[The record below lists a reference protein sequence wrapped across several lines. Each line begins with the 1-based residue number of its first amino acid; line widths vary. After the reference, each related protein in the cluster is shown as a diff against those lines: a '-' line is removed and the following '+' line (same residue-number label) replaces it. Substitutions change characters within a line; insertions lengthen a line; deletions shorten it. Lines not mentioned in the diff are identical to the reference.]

1 MPLRSLRLPLL
12 RSPSAGLTAAVLLV
26 ASALTACSAP
36 DKPAA
41 SRAPSPAAPSA
52 PPTPAN
58 GFESGVRTMTG
69 AIPRARD
76 AAADMNQ
83 RSAENA
89 AAANAVQ

>member
-1 MPLRSLRLPLL
+1 MPR
-12 RSPSAGLTAAVLLV
+12 RSPFRRSAGLIAVSLLMATALV
-26 ASALTACSAP
+26 ACSGP
-36 DKPAA
+36 EKPAA
-41 SRAPSPAAPSA
+41 SSTPAPAAPA
-52 PPTPAN
+52 APAN

>member
-1 MPLRSLRLPLL
+1 MPLRSPFR
-12 RSPSAGLTAAVLLV
+12 RSAGTIAASLLL
-26 ASALTACSAP
+26 ASALAACSGP
-36 DKPAA
+36 EKPAA
-41 SRAPSPAAPSA
+41 TS
-52 PPTPAN
+52 TPAPAN
-58 GFESGVRTMTG
+58 SVESGVRTMTG

>member
-1 MPLRSLRLPLL
+1 MSFRLLL
-12 RSPSAGLTAAVLLV
+12 TRPAVPMATALLL
-26 ASALTACSAP
+26 ASALVACSNP
-36 DKPAA
+36 EKPAT
-41 SRAPSPAAPSA
+41 SRAPAPADSAPAAPA
-52 PPTPAN
+52 PPAN
-58 GFESGVRTMTG
+58 SFESGVRSMTG